1 MKGCSIIMVML
12 HAEKLILLFMHSQK
26 RPEGHGHNY
35 RTQSVLV
42 FIWGLFL
49 ISRKAKLY

>member
-1 MKGCSIIMVML
+1 MKGCSTIMVML
-12 HAEKLILLFMHSQK
+12 CAEKLTLLFMHSQK

-35 RTQSVLV
+35 KTHTVLV

-49 ISRKAKLY
+49 ISRKAKLH

>member
-1 MKGCSIIMVML
+1 MKGCSTIMVML
-12 HAEKLILLFMHSQK
+12 CAEKLILLFMHSRK

-35 RTQSVLV
+35 KTHSVLV

-49 ISRKAKLY
+49 ISRKAKLC

>member
-1 MKGCSIIMVML
+1 MKCCSTIMVML

-26 RPEGHGHNY
+26 RPEGHGHIY
-35 RTQSVLV
+35 KTHSVLV
-42 FIWGLFL
+42 FIWGLFP